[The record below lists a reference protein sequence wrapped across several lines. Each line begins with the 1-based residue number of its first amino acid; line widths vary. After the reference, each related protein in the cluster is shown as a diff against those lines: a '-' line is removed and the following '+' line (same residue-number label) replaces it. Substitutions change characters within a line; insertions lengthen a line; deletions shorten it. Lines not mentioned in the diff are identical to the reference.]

1 MGTSEFLSKGKVL
14 KLSMVTEISKV
25 FYGDSWTTNTFTKNN
40 CHTFPIDKFNG

>member
-1 MGTSEFLSKGKVL
+1 MGTSELLSKGKVL